1 MPPTIFKNPKVEF
14 ENNMRKK
21 YASPPTIVLISTGP
35 CDFCNQGELHPLN
48 IAKKS
53 LWSAGECHP
62 INFCNHPPP
71 WVFIIY
77 TVFSSVC
84 GLNLHHHWSP
94 PSQSFVNNAELSFLE
109 RNESCGWILWPQ
121 HAFLQNDPFWGLLL
135 KQKRVHKELC
145 NNHSHSYAIRGRKFG
160 RCTVV
165 EKQHSHIF
173 YYIRIICK
181 EIQLSSQSFPAVT
194 SWQGA
199 KWRLEHC
206 LFTFPLAGRNLTMG
220 KGWFITAW
228 NYSNAIIYMK
238 EK

>member
-94 PSQSFVNNAELSFLE
+94 PPNLLWIMQNSLSWREMNLVDEYYDLNMHSYRMTLFGVFCSSRKEFTRNFVIITHTPMQLE
-109 RNESCGWILWPQ
+109 GENLEDVQ
-121 HAFLQNDPFWGLLL
+121 LL
-135 KQKRVHKELC
+135 K
-145 NNHSHSYAIRGRKFG
+145 NN
-160 RCTVV
+160 TVTY
-165 EKQHSHIF
+165 F
-173 YYIRIICK
+173 II
-181 EIQLSSQSFPAVT
+181 L
-194 SWQGA
+194 G
-199 KWRLEHC
+199 
-206 LFTFPLAGRNLTMG
+206 
-220 KGWFITAW
+220 
-228 NYSNAIIYMK
+228 
-238 EK
+238 